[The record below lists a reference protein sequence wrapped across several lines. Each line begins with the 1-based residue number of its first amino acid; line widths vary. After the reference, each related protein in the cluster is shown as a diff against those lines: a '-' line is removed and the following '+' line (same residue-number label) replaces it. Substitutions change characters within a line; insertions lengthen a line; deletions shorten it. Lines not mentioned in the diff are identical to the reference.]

1 MYAIFAFY
9 YLYFLVLQEEIV
21 VLIIFLLFFFFL
33 RSLLKLLSFVVENL
47 MLKYVEQLLVSLV
60 ANQYRFTLSFT

>member
-1 MYAIFAFY
+1 MYAIFAFC

-21 VLIIFLLFFFFL
+21 VLIIFFTFFFL

-47 MLKYVEQLLVSLV
+47 MLKYVEQLLVSWV
-60 ANQYRFTLSFT
+60 ASQYQFMLSFT